1 MHILAV
7 LLFTAAF
14 MAIPVAAQQP
24 APGDPTRGAALFSGK
39 GGCQTCHR
47 VRDTGSRLAPDLTE
61 VGAIRTPEQLRV
73 SLIDPNKE
81 ILPEGRFFRVV
92 TREGT
97 TITGRLLNLDTYQ
110 VHMID
115 SNQQLRSFTRAELRE
130 QGFVKE
136 SAMPS
141 LQGKLSDEELADLV
155 AYLGTLKGVQPQ

>member
-1 MHILAV
+1 MQLVA
-7 LLFTAAF
+7 LLLLTMAFTTISVPAQKLPNGNAA
-14 MAIPVAAQQP
+14 
-24 APGDPTRGAALFSGK
+24 RGAAIFSGK
-39 GGCQTCHR
+39 GGCQACHR

-61 VGAIRTPEQLRV
+61 VGAVRTAEQLQA
-73 SLIDPNKE
+73 SLVDPNAE

-110 VHMID
+110 VQLID
-115 SNQQLRSFTRAELRE
+115 PKQQLRSFYRAELRE

-141 LQGKLSDEELADLV
+141 FRGKLSDNELADLV
-155 AYLGTLKGVQPQ
+155 AYLGTLKGVEPQ